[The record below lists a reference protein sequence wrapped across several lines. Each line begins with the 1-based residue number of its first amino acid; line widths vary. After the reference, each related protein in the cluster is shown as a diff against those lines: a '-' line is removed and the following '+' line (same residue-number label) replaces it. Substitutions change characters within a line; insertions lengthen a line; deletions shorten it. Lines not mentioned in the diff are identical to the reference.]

1 MTEINGLIHAILA
14 AGLQPP
20 ELHQLEQAINK
31 EKPVKW
37 STSGKKSDRA
47 GFCFVRQVDEVLVAS
62 FGCMRSGL
70 RENWS
75 SKTRNDMSEVD
86 WRNHI
91 KRIEELSKQL
101 QEDANFK
108 ASEAAIRAQTRWEN
122 ARPADDSHPYLLA
135 KNVSCHGL
143 RVEGENLLIPCYRF
157 GDEPGSHTISTLQ
170 TISPSGEKLFMPGG
184 AKKGGFYEITN
195 KTAPKDRLILCE
207 GFATGA
213 SIFAATGISTA
224 VCFDAGNLLSVASAI
239 RAKFADLKI
248 IIAAD
253 DDHLTNGNP
262 GLAKAKV
269 AALAVGGLLA
279 APSFPA
285 GRPDK
290 ATDFNDL
297 HQIAGVDA
305 VKRCIDSAAVSDT
318 ADDWPELQ
326 PLVAQIDAQ
335 DYPIDSLP
343 EAVRCAVLEV
353 AGFVKAP
360 VPLIATSAIAA
371 LSLAIQA
378 HTDVQRADK
387 LHGPCGLFMLAIADS
402 GERKSTCDGFFT
414 KAIRDYEAREQ
425 EAAKPLIPAHKSD
438 HAAWEAQRSGLKEK
452 IKALAKEGKPSEA
465 KARELHDLDQD
476 EPRSPRV
483 PRLIYGDAT
492 PEALT
497 YALAKQ
503 WPSGGVISSEAGSVF
518 GGHGMG
524 ADSVMRNLAA
534 LNQLWD
540 GATLP
545 VERRSSE
552 SFTVR
557 GARLTM
563 ALQVQEAT
571 IRAFFANTKGLARGT
586 GFLARF
592 LVSWPVSTQGT
603 RNFTEAPA
611 NWPALA
617 TFNDRL
623 TAILNRQAPIDD
635 DGALTPATLTL
646 SPDAKAAWVSFHDEI
661 ESMLPTGGELHD
673 VRDVASKT
681 ADNAARLAALFHT
694 FTGSVGPIDLD
705 AMESA
710 ASVTAWHLS
719 EARRFLS
726 ELAMPAELANPARLE
741 KWLIEYCK
749 REDTDKVSTREL
761 QQRGP
766 GGLRDKA
773 TYTAAVKELAE
784 LGRARLVQDGKKR
797 LIQIRRELLA

>member
-1 MTEINGLIHAILA
+1 MNALSIPFAVASNPEQAFQEAIAA
-14 AGLQPP
+14 AGLTPP
-20 ELHQLEQAINK
+20 DTIIADGTIHRFSTNGNRGDDSGWYALHLDGIPAGAFGC
-31 EKPVKW
+31 W
-37 STSGKKSDRA
+37 RA
-47 GFCFVRQVDEVLVAS
+47 GFSQNWCAKSDDTMTQAERDAHRGRIVAMQAQRDAAQVQRQQQARDAVAVILANASPARSHDYLTAKGIQPHGVKCDGVR
-62 FGCMRSGL
+62 
-70 RENWS
+70 
-75 SKTRNDMSEVD
+75 
-86 WRNHI
+86 
-91 KRIEELSKQL
+91 
-101 QEDANFK
+101 
-108 ASEAAIRAQTRWEN
+108 
-122 ARPADDSHPYLLA
+122 
-135 KNVSCHGL
+135 
-143 RVEGENLLIPCYRF
+143 LLIPMRDTA
-157 GDEPGSHTISTLQ
+157 GVVQSLQ
-170 TISPSGEKLFMPGG
+170 TIAPDGEKRFHSGG
-184 AKKGGFYEITN
+184 KVTN
-195 KTAPKDRLILCE
+195 CYFSIGKPDGLVIVCE

-213 SIFAATGISTA
+213 SIRESTGHA
-224 VCFDAGNLLSVASAI
+224 VAVAFNAGNLQPVAVAL
-239 RAKFADLKI
+239 RTKYPALKI
-248 IIAAD
+248 IVAAD
-253 DDHLTNGNP
+253 DDHLTPGNP
-262 GLAKAKV
+262 GLTKARAAAQAV
-269 AALAVGGLLA
+269 AGLVTV
-279 APSFPA
+279 PDFGSD
-285 GRPDK
+285 RPDK

-297 HQIAGVDA
+297 HRIAGSDA
-305 VKRCIDSAAVSDT
+305 VKACIKAAREAT
-318 ADDWPELQ
+318 APAGAAEWPELQ
-326 PLVAQIDAQ
+326 PLVAHIEAQ
-335 DYPIDSLP
+335 EYPVDSLP
-343 EAVRCAVLEV
+343 AAVRCAVLEV

-360 VPLIATSAIAA
+360 IPLIATSALAA

-378 HTDVQRADK
+378 HTDVQRAEK

-414 KAIRDYEAREQ
+414 RAIKDYEARQQ
-425 EAAKPLIPAHKSD
+425 EAAKPLITAHKSEHD
-438 HAAWEAQRSGLKEK
+438 AWEAQRRGLKEK
-452 IKALAKEGKPSEA
+452 IKALAKGGKPSA
-465 KARELHDLDQD
+465 AQARELHDLDKD
-476 EPRSPRV
+476 EPRPPKV
-483 PRLIYGDAT
+483 PRLVYGDAT

-592 LVSWPVSTQGT
+592 LVSWPASTQGT
-603 RNFTEAPA
+603 RHFTEAPA

-623 TAILNRQAPIDD
+623 TAILERQAPIDD
-635 DGALTPATLTL
+635 DGALTPAMLTL
-646 SPDAKAAWVSFHDEI
+646 SPDAKAAWVSFHDAI
-661 ESMLPTGGELHD
+661 ESMLSTGGELHD

-694 FTGSVGPIDLD
+694 FTGSIGPIDLD
-705 AMESA
+705 AMEAA

-719 EARRFLS
+719 EARRFLG

-749 REDTDKVSTREL
+749 RESTDKVPTREV
-761 QQRGP
+761 QQFGP
-766 GGLRDKA
+766 GRLRDKV
-773 TYTAAVKELAE
+773 TYTAAVQELAE
-784 LGRARLVQDGKKR
+784 LGRARPVQEGKKR